1 MEKSVFPGRSLHAVL
16 VGRCFA
22 GGSAGVVIHGYGTLA
37 KGSVRYKHP
46 SPADPRTRGAAP
58 PAAGA
63 ARSPCPSRRCAGRCR
78 GGLGRAPHCA
88 GPFLSARCRRRSVCR
103 RVCHIHRLAGQ
114 TWGPLSA
121 SPPNKWRKRLFKVFP
136 PSRSRA
142 FPLILLRESSW
153 LYWVSL
159 CPGILRNMR
168 LNG

>member
-1 MEKSVFPGRSLHAVL
+1 MEKSVLPWSQPACCFGGLVL
-16 VGRCFA
+16 CRRLGMSCDSWLRNFGQGEREVQAPQPCG
-22 GGSAGVVIHGYGTLA
+22 
-37 KGSVRYKHP
+37 P
-46 SPADPRTRGAAP
+46 SPRGAAP

-63 ARSPCPSRRCAGRCR
+63 ARTPVRPGAVLGDAAAGRA
-78 GGLGRAPHCA
+78 APHCA
-88 GPFLSARCRRRSVCR
+88 GPFLSARCRRRGVCR
-103 RVCHIHRLAGQ
+103 RVCRIHRPPGQ

-121 SPPNKWRKRLFKVFP
+121 SPPNKRRKRLFKVFP

-168 LNG
+168 PSG